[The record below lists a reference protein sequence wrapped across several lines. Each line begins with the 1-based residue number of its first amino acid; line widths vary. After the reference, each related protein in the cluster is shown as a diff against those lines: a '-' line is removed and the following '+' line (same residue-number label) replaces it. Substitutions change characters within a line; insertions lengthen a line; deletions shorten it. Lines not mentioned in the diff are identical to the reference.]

1 MSTPSFPSLGRDRGG
16 DADRPGLVGA
26 RVPNSL
32 AEALS
37 TGADA
42 TKATA
47 RSFTDREITLG
58 LSFLGTI
65 LEIASASTKA
75 LALVRRE
82 REELTGSR

>member
-1 MSTPSFPSLGRDRGG
+1 MSIPSFPTLGPGRRPE
-16 DADRPGLVGA
+16 RPGLVGA
-26 RVPNSL
+26 RVANCL

-37 TGADA
+37 TGADE

-47 RSFTDREITLG
+47 RSFTNREITLG
-58 LSFLGTI
+58 MSFLGTI

-82 REELTGSR
+82 REDLTGER